1 MSDIWPSGLREKL
14 ARLLVGKLLGFK
26 TVCGVVPV
34 QAGQKQQTAAPS
46 SATNR
51 RHEAR
56 QRGKR
61 DAGLP
66 QHFMLIQWT
75 EPPVQ
80 TETALPDADPLFN
93 YEHALQACARGDSA
107 ALQNLYHQEGRHLL
121 GVAIRIVRQRQQ
133 AEDVVHD
140 AFMNIWIK
148 AGSFDAQLGSG
159 RGWIYSVVRN
169 LSFNAVR
176 NGARE
181 VSVDEETAAALDART
196 SMEAHPH
203 IAEAFE
209 MRASL
214 GKLNDCLSQLE
225 PARHKCILYAYVDG
239 CAHGEIAERTQTPLG
254 TVKAWIKRGMG
265 ALRECMA

>member
-1 MSDIWPSGLREKL
+1 MSDVRPPGLRKTL
-14 ARLLVGKLLGFK
+14 ARLLVGKVFRFK
-26 TVCGVVPV
+26 TVSADVPV
-34 QAGQKQQTAAPS
+34 RAGQMPQTAAPS
-46 SATNR
+46 SATIR

-56 QRGKR
+56 QRAKR

-66 QHFMLIQWT
+66 QHFMLTQPT
-75 EPPVQ
+75 EPTVQ
-80 TETALPDADPLFN
+80 PETAPPDADPLFN

-107 ALQNLYHQEGRHLL
+107 ALQSLYKQEGRHLL
-121 GVAIRIVRQRQQ
+121 GVAMRIVRQRQQ

-140 AFMNIWIK
+140 AFMNIWTK

-209 MRASL
+209 MRASV

-225 PARHKCILYAYVDG
+225 PARRNCILYAYVDG
-239 CAHGEIAERTQTPLG
+239 CSHGEIAERTQTPLG